1 MFVLIDLALLS
12 GLLALLFYI
21 IVVTVLPVSLY
32 GLSYILLIVSIVL
45 ICVWVM
51 FRCIFEFSD
60 GSYRWRLRDEI
71 IDNDNDEY
79 RYRYGYGVP
88 YRGVM

>member
-45 ICVWVM
+45 ICAWVM
-51 FRCIFEFSD
+51 FRCIFEFSE
-60 GSYRWRLRDEI
+60 GSYRWRLRNEV
-71 IDNDNDEY
+71 NDNDEY
-79 RYRYGYGVP
+79 RYRYGVP
-88 YRGVM
+88 YRSVM